1 VIKIIKVPEQDI
13 IDITIIA
20 ISIKVKAIN
29 ETILTRFLPQRISI
43 IANITIIKTNII
55 LIIKNNNIAQHSP
68 KQFPFSPYPVLFQ
81 SNLNKLPKSTPS
93 SRVQLLQHIQA
104 PQQLPMGKSEF
115 IFLSEEQHSFF
126 VTQNDI
132 GNIIKNRIE
141 NKFKYNIIGSIT
153 SDKILRFFGV
163 SLIFPRK

>member
-1 VIKIIKVPEQDI
+1 MIKIIKVPEQDI

-55 LIIKNNNIAQHSP
+55 LIIKNNTIPQHSP
-68 KQFPFSPYPVLFQ
+68 KQFPSPYPVLFQ

-115 IFLSEEQHSFF
+115 IFLSGEQHSFF

-141 NKFKYNIIGSIT
+141 NKFKYNI
-153 SDKILRFFGV
+153 K
-163 SLIFPRK
+163 SLFQVCVG